1 MGKSKTNKYSTL
13 QNSIYMLKA
22 IKKVIPLG
30 FWLMFLTVP
39 FGVLG
44 HFFSIYLPKVLNLKM
59 LALNIL
65 ELKIMY

>member
-13 QNSIYMLKA
+13 QNSIYMLKT

-44 HFFSIYLPKVLNLKM
+44 HYFSIYLPKVL
-59 LALNIL
+59 ISG
-65 ELKIMY
+65 I